1 MIEVVLMD
9 SMFRNHRQT
18 TGASRGRDRNG
29 FTLIEL
35 LIVIA
40 IIAVL
45 ASLLFPA
52 LAKAKGKAQTI
63 NCLSALRQWGLALQ
77 IYASD
82 NNDLIPR
89 DGTDNSGQYA
99 VYTGLTVGP
108 GTPNDPYAWFNTL
121 PTVMATRSFSNYWN
135 GVTGDFENKLP
146 YPGKE
151 GKLWHCPTA
160 RAGANEYFLRS
171 GSFGFFSFAM
181 NVDLKLMSSIDNGVP
196 GNIQEY
202 PNMPKLAAMRNPAS
216 VVLLTEAAFSPTLE
230 TYTPDPSRN
239 GVLPAVRGER
249 FTARHNEK
257 GGNLVFM
264 DGHTRYYRR
273 SYITDGTGPKEKYNP
288 DVIWNPNRDIP

>member
-1 MIEVVLMD
+1 MD
-9 SMFRNHRQT
+9 STIPNHSPTAVGTHRV
-18 TGASRGRDRNG
+18 RGRVG

-35 LIVIA
+35 LVVIG

-52 LAKAKGKAQTI
+52 LAKAKSKAQAI
-63 NCLSALRQWGLALQ
+63 NCLSALRQWGLGLQ
-77 IYASD
+77 IYATD
-82 NNDLIPR
+82 NTDAIPR

-99 VYTGLTVGP
+99 VYTGLTSGP
-108 GTPNDPYAWFNTL
+108 GTPNDPYAWFNAL
-121 PTVMATRSFSNYWN
+121 PSVLATPPFSNYWN
-135 GVTGDFENKLP
+135 RVIGGFESKLP
-146 YPGKE
+146 FPGKE

-160 RAGANEYFLRS
+160 KAGPNEYFLRS

-181 NVDLKLMSSIDNGVP
+181 NVDLKLLSSIENGVP

-202 PNMPKLAAMRNPAS
+202 PNMPKLGSLRSPAA

-230 TYTPDPSRN
+230 AYTPDPSRN

-257 GGNLVFM
+257 GGHLVFV

-273 SYITDGTGPKEKYNP
+273 SYITDGTGPKEKFNP

>member
-1 MIEVVLMD
+1 MN
-9 SMFRNHRQT
+9 SMFRNQ
-18 TGASRGRDRNG
+18 SRITDKPSRVRTREG

-35 LIVIA
+35 LIVIG
-40 IIAVL
+40 IIGVL

-52 LAKAKGKAQTI
+52 LAKAKSKAHAI

-99 VYTGLTVGP
+99 VYTGLTSGP
-108 GTPNDPYAWFNTL
+108 GTPNDPYAWFNAL
-121 PTVMATRSFSNYWN
+121 PSAMVTPPFSNYWN
-135 GVTGDFENKLP
+135 GVTGNFENKLP
-146 YPGKE
+146 FPGRE

-160 RAGANEYFLRS
+160 KAAGNDYFLRS

-181 NVDLKLMSSIDNGVP
+181 NVDLKLLSSIDNGVP

-202 PNMPKLAAMRNPAS
+202 PNMPKVASVRNPAS
-216 VVLLTEAAFSPTLE
+216 LVLLTEAAFSPMLE
-230 TYTPDPSRN
+230 PYTPDPTRN

-249 FTARHNEK
+249 FATRHNEK
-257 GGNLVFM
+257 GGNLVFI

-273 SYITDGTGPKEKYNP
+273 SYITDGNGPKEKFNP
-288 DVIWNPNRDIP
+288 DVVWNPNREIP